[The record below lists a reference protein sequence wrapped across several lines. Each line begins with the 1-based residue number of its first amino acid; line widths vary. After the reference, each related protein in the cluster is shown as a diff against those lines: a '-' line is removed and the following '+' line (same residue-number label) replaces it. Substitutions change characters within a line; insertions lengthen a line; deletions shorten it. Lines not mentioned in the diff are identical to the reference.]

1 MIFFLPVKIPIG
13 IFYKKQIEMNA
24 NEMHFTGFI
33 WRPPYEAHSVLL
45 QITSGCT
52 HNKCKFCS
60 LYFGIKFRMSPKEEI
75 ESDLKI
81 IQYYQ
86 PKARRLFLIGSNP
99 FVLSYNRLY
108 DLAMLIH
115 DYLPRCEIGMFARIS
130 DIKNKTV
137 EQLKELRRFG
147 YNGISI
153 GTETGDD
160 ITLAEMNK
168 GNTAQDTLEQCRK
181 LEEAGIEYYFVYLTG
196 LAGKG
201 NGQRNA
207 LASARLFSLLNPFI
221 ISVVSL
227 TLFPESEL
235 YQDMQNGK
243 YIVSSELER
252 VDELITFIESL
263 ENKTT
268 LLANTVSNPVP
279 ITGFLPK
286 EKNLLLKQLQSINS
300 NISETELKT
309 YREGLKSL

>member
-1 MIFFLPVKIPIG
+1 
-13 IFYKKQIEMNA
+13 MNP
-24 NEMHFTGFI
+24 NDMHFTGPI

-45 QITSGCT
+45 QVTAGCSQD
-52 HNKCKFCS
+52 KCRFCS
-60 LYFGIKFRMSPKEEI
+60 LYPGIKFRMSPKEEI
-75 ESDLKI
+75 EADLKI

-86 PKARRLFLIGSNP
+86 PRARRMFLTGSNP
-99 FVLSYNRLY
+99 FVMSYNRLY

-115 DYLPRCEIGMFARIS
+115 DYLPKCEIGMFARIS
-130 DIKNKTV
+130 DIKNKNV
-137 EQLKELRRFG
+137 EQLKELRSLG

-160 ITLAEMNK
+160 ITLSEMNK

-207 LASARLFSLLNPFI
+207 LASAKLFTQLKPYF

-235 YQDMQNGK
+235 YQDTISGK
-243 YIVSSELER
+243 YEVSSEYER
-252 VDELITFIESL
+252 VDELITFVENL
-263 ENKTT
+263 ENETT
-268 LLANTVSNPVP
+268 LLANTVSNPIP
-279 ITGFLPK
+279 MTGILPK
-286 EKNLLLKQLQSINS
+286 EKDKLLKQLQAIKVE
-300 NISETELKT
+300 ISESELKS
-309 YREGLKSL
+309 YRENIKSL